1 MENSVTKSK
10 RKAGYQ
16 SPENPFNN
24 NESTTAKQSKYD
36 KNPKKKDGA
45 SKRGRNVALGKMLL
59 WNVMYTA
66 KFAGKFQQLV
76 TSPTFFQQMQ
86 TLP

>member
-1 MENSVTKSK
+1 MVRQNVGE
-10 RKAGYQ
+10 
-16 SPENPFNN
+16 
-24 NESTTAKQSKYD
+24 
-36 KNPKKKDGA
+36 
-45 SKRGRNVALGKMLL
+45 NVALGKILL